1 MHSSRRR
8 GEARPRRKA
17 KPALRPDHNRP
28 RDTCDEHPG
37 TLAPPNLST
46 APSVTTPLHQTT
58 GWAPRS
64 SCFADD
70 EEGFPEPLP
79 SRSLRLCP
87 RRQPL
92 YAPRSGSPAATL
104 HGPKAFGLPP
114 MSLGACRGCRRARD
128 GCLPA
133 SVSLSPIRRRGGSP
147 TAEAGATR
155 APSEERP
162 TARHKRSP
170 QSVPCAEQS
179 RDSSLYL
186 HHVAPMLRTGDRFK
200 PLRQRRGG
208 LSSSRALS
216 CRRGGRAFPRRL
228 TPGSALTRA
237 LRA

>member
-92 YAPRSGSPAATL
+92 HAPRSGSPAATL
-104 HGPKAFGLPP
+104 HGGLRPGSLRVHAPCRAQAHGSRLGFPGRRSPRGPAAPANVARRLQGLP
-114 MSLGACRGCRRARD
+114 
-128 GCLPA
+128 
-133 SVSLSPIRRRGGSP
+133 
-147 TAEAGATR
+147 
-155 APSEERP
+155 
-162 TARHKRSP
+162 K
-170 QSVPCAEQS
+170 
-179 RDSSLYL
+179 
-186 HHVAPMLRTGDRFK
+186 
-200 PLRQRRGG
+200 
-208 LSSSRALS
+208 
-216 CRRGGRAFPRRL
+216 
-228 TPGSALTRA
+228 SA
-237 LRA
+237 